1 MGLVPIGKVVRAIG
15 LEGRVGV
22 AGSAG
27 ALGRLRRVEL
37 RRPGAEAAER
47 RVVDARPQGKVWAV
61 QLEGVRDR
69 DGAEALVGSEVLA
82 WREDLGEAGEGFHYW
97 ADLEGLQVVTVA
109 GEELGRVEEL
119 YVTGGVDVLVVR
131 GAGGERLVPLAPYV
145 TVDMEARRV
154 VVDAPPGLL
163 DEVEREKGGPRAER
177 NRT

>member
-1 MGLVPIGKVVRAIG
+1 MGLIPIGRVVRAVG

-22 AGSAG
+22 AGTES
-27 ALGRLRRVEL
+27 ALGRLRRVGL
-37 RRPGAEAAER
+37 RRPGQAVAER
-47 RVVDARPQGKVWAV
+47 KVMEARPQGKVWAV
-61 QLEGVRDR
+61 RLEGVADR
-69 DGAEALVGSEVLA
+69 DAAEALVGSEVLA

-97 ADLEGLQVVTVA
+97 ADLEGLLVMTAA
-109 GEELGRVEEL
+109 GEVLGKVEEL